1 MPQLKE
7 MFSGFN
13 RLEFPAVPKSMIE
26 SVSDLLKEM
35 DHSIYETKCYTYVLK
50 EVSSKLVYKMYEKS
64 YIAHS

>member
-1 MPQLKE
+1 
-7 MFSGFN
+7 
-13 RLEFPAVPKSMIE
+13 MIE